1 MDLSAVRAYEAETV
15 TDELQES
22 AVIVPVIEHP
32 DDPQVLFTK
41 RAEHLSNHPG
51 QMSFPGGR
59 REQEDIDLEAT
70 AKREAREEVGL
81 RANEIGFVGR
91 LDDIRTVTEFAVR
104 PFVATIPDREY
115 TPGDEEVAEVAPLP
129 VADLTD
135 LSNYESEH
143 RDHPY
148 YGEIRLHYFRV
159 GGFVVWGATARILV
173 QFLDLATD
181 WEMPPEPDRSVE
193 RDADFPV

>member
-1 MDLSAVRAYEAETV
+1 MDLSAVRAYESEAI

-22 AVIVPVIEHP
+22 AVVLPVIEHP
-32 DDPQVLFTK
+32 DDPQILFTK

-81 RANEIGFVGR
+81 RANEIRFVGR
-91 LDDIRTVTEFAVR
+91 LDDIRTVSEFSVR
-104 PFVATIPDREY
+104 PFVATVPDREY
-115 TPGDEEVAEVAPLP
+115 TPGDEEVAEIAPLP
-129 VADLTD
+129 VAGLIDLD
-135 LSNYESEH
+135 NYESEH

-159 GGFVVWGATARILV
+159 DGFVVWGATARMLV
-173 QFLDLATD
+173 QFLDLATG

>member
-1 MDLSAVRAYEAETV
+1 MDLSAVRAYEAETI

-32 DDPQVLFTK
+32 DDPQVLFTE

-81 RANEIGFVGR
+81 RANEISFVGR
-91 LDDIRTVTEFAVR
+91 LDDIRTVTEFSVR

-129 VADLTD
+129 VAGLTD
-135 LSNYESEH
+135 LSNYESEQ

-181 WEMPPEPDRSVE
+181 WEMPPEPDRNVE

>member
-1 MDLSAVRAYEAETV
+1 MDLAAVRAFDAETV

-22 AVIVPVIEHP
+22 AVIVPVINPAEEP
-32 DDPQVLFTK
+32 RLLFTK

-59 REQEDIDLEAT
+59 REREDIDLEAT

-81 RANEIGFVGR
+81 QADEINFVGR
-91 LDDIRTVTEFAVR
+91 LDDIRTVTEFSVR

-115 TPGDEEVAEVAPLP
+115 EPGDDEVAEVAPLS
-129 VADLTD
+129 VAALTD
-135 LSNYESEH
+135 LDNYDSEH

-159 GGFVVWGATARILV
+159 DGYVVWGATARILV

-181 WEMPPEPDRSVE
+181 WEMPPEPDREVE
-193 RDADFPV
+193 ADADFPV

>member
-1 MDLSAVRAYEAETV
+1 MDLAAVRAFDAETV
-15 TDELQES
+15 TDELRES
-22 AVIVPVIEHP
+22 AVIVPVINPAEGP
-32 DDPQVLFTK
+32 RLLFTK

-59 REQEDIDLEAT
+59 REREDIDLEAT

-81 RANEIGFVGR
+81 QADEINFVGR
-91 LDDIRTVTEFAVR
+91 LDDIRTVTEFSVR

-115 TPGDEEVAEVAPLP
+115 EPGDDEVAEVAPLS
-129 VADLTD
+129 VAALTD
-135 LSNYESEH
+135 LDNYDSEH

-159 GGFVVWGATARILV
+159 DGYVVWGATARILV

-181 WEMPPEPDRSVE
+181 WEMPPEPDREVE
-193 RDADFPV
+193 ADADFPV

>member
-1 MDLSAVRAYEAETV
+1 MDLAAVRAFDAETV
-15 TDELQES
+15 TDELRES
-22 AVIVPVIEHP
+22 AVIVPVINPAEEP
-32 DDPQVLFTK
+32 RLLFTK

-59 REQEDIDLEAT
+59 REREDIDLEAT

-81 RANEIGFVGR
+81 QADEINFVGR
-91 LDDIRTVTEFAVR
+91 LDDIRTVTEFSVR

-115 TPGDEEVAEVAPLP
+115 EPGDDEVAEVAPLS
-129 VADLTD
+129 VAALTD
-135 LSNYESEH
+135 LDNYDSEH

-159 GGFVVWGATARILV
+159 DGYVVWGATARILV

-181 WEMPPEPDRSVE
+181 WEMPPEPDREVGA
-193 RDADFPV
+193 DADFPV